1 MKKLVVLMVMLF
13 TLITSVIV
21 LDYIL
26 AAISSPD
33 SFLLFLG
40 VVGFMVLAVAFYAIF
55 RFLVRQMIKLFKKEE
70 NENV

>member
-13 TLITSVIV
+13 TLMASVIV

-40 VVGFMVLAVAFYAIF
+40 VVGFMVSAVAFYAIF

>member
-13 TLITSVIV
+13 TLMASVIV

-55 RFLVRQMIKLFKKEE
+55 RFLVRQMIKLFKNDE